1 MSKLSH
7 AKEAFPFDLPAFP
20 LRAYSD
26 PAGYRPSPELVAAVK
41 VAITLGQ
48 PLLVTGEPGTGKT
61 QLAHYV
67 ANSLGLGAPLVFEA
81 QTTSLKQD
89 LYYQYDALSH
99 FQWAQV
105 SRKEEYALSVTE
117 FETRFIAYQ
126 ALGDAIK
133 KGKRCVVLIDEIDK
147 APRDLPN
154 DLLAALEDMK
164 FAVNQ
169 APGKLQH
176 QWPEQEPRPI
186 VIITS
191 NSEKNL
197 PDAFLRRV
205 VYHHIPFPEDPEQV
219 LDILKARTKAFAE
232 TELAPLSAYFLGVR
246 KENSLF
252 KKPATAELIAWANLL
267 SHLRFPVQK
276 LGDIAGLNE
285 KERAMLRSANAA
297 LAKTRE
303 DLDTLNKALNA

>member
-1 MSKLSH
+1 MPTLSH
-7 AKEAFPFDLPAFP
+7 PKETFKFDTPEFP
-20 LRAYSD
+20 LRPSTD
-26 PAGYRPSPELVAAVK
+26 PKGYRPSPELVAATK

-61 QLAHYV
+61 QLARYV
-67 ANSLGLGAPLVFEA
+67 ADCLQLGEPRVFEA

-89 LYYQYDALSH
+89 LYYLYDALSH

-105 SRKEEYALSVTE
+105 KREQEAALSKEE
-117 FETRFIAYQ
+117 FENKFITYQ
-126 ALGDAIK
+126 ALGDAIR
-133 KGKRCVVLIDEIDK
+133 KGERCVVLIDEIDK

-154 DLLAALEDMK
+154 DLLAALDEMK

-169 APGKLQH
+169 APGTLEYK
-176 QWPEQEPRPI
+176 WPEKEPRPI

-205 VYHHIPFPEDPEQV
+205 VYHHIPFPKELEL
-219 LDILKARTKAFAE
+219 LDILKARTTAFADTDLQPLATFFLRLR
-232 TELAPLSAYFLGVR
+232 TEF
-246 KENSLF
+246 SLF
-252 KKPATAELIAWANLL
+252 KKPATAELIGWANLL
-267 SHLRFPVQK
+267 HYLKFPVQK
-276 LGDIAGLNE
+276 LDNLASLDA
-285 KERAMLRSANAA
+285 KERALLRSANAA

-303 DLDTLNKALNA
+303 DLDALNKIIGE